1 VEKVTEQTTL
11 MQQTQKHELITSVH
25 AWTLAKKEGRPGA
38 TQLTHDDAR
47 DAYPGRILGAPGPS
61 LNNTTAVN
69 PANIHYVTSTARML
83 RPSGVSTRLERRQRG
98 SAPAQRP
105 AIIPNLWRRHTRR
118 ETLPTTDR
126 PRRGHL
132 FLATSSP
139 AIPALHI
146 NK

>member
-25 AWTLAKKEGRPGA
+25 AWTLAKKGAPGA
-38 TQLTHDDAR
+38 TQLTTTLVM
-47 DAYPGRILGAPGPS
+47 RILGAPGPS

-126 PRRGHL
+126 PRRPSL
-132 FLATSSP
+132 SP
-139 AIPALHI
+139 NFIASDPRAAH
-146 NK
+146 K